1 MNLSDSFAIPESVMA
16 REVGNE
22 LVILDVA
29 SGSYFGLDPVG
40 TRIWQL
46 LSAGMCLADA
56 AEVLVGEYEVER
68 SQLEHDLVI
77 LAEKLLAQGL
87 VEPRASA
94 S

>member
-1 MNLSDSFAIPESVMA
+1 MNLSDRFEIPDSVMA

-40 TRIWQL
+40 ARIWQL
-46 LSAGMCLADA
+46 LSVGMSLNDA

-68 SQLEHDLVI
+68 SQMESDLKALV
-77 LAEKLLAQGL
+77 EKLSAEGL
-87 VEPRASA
+87 VTPKLPD
-94 S
+94 